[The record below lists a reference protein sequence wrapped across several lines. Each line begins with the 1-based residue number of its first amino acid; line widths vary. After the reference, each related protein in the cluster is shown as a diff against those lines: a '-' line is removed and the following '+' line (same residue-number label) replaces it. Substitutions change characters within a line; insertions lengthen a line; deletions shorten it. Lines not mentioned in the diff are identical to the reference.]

1 MEGLKLENCRKWL
14 WNTQQCNKE
23 PQFLHNPIER
33 KTEGERTEVKKQRLV
48 EGKGCGGLNIE
59 TGIVFQQE

>member
-1 MEGLKLENCRKWL
+1 MEGLKQENCRKWL
-14 WNTQQCNKE
+14 WNTQQCNKA

-48 EGKGCGGLNIE
+48 EGKGWGG
-59 TGIVFQQE
+59 